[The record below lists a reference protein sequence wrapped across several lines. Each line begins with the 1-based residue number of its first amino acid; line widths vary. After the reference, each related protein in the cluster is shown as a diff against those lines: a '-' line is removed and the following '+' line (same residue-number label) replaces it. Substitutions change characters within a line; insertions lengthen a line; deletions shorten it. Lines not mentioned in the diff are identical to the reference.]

1 MFQIQTNLLGCFAI
15 RDGKIISSHS
25 FISEQKTAAEI
36 AKDLIYARKN
46 LLPEEREIIKDLS
59 KSGQSFEVAIN
70 NHQRLNEEKEK
81 FNVRFTEISPSK
93 VIPLEEISGQIM
105 LSKEELKGHMWAVNL
120 EITKEEMRVQETDK
134 VAIQLVGAIDELNT
148 MLNLMDERLHEYYG
162 TYFPEID
169 AITDHEIYASIAAL
183 GNRENLDLKNINLS
197 EKVKEKTKEE
207 GLTSFGMK
215 LEDKYISG
223 ASLMASQI
231 LNLYGLKTQLE
242 ENLKKVMTEI
252 CPNITYLAGHLL
264 GARLLLHT
272 GSLERMAFMPASTI
286 QMLGAEKA
294 LFKFLR
300 TKKLPPKHGI
310 IFTLPEINSA
320 QKKDRG
326 KISRN
331 FAAKVAIAAKVDY
344 FKGEF
349 VGVELK
355 DKFNKC
361 VENLKKNTKN
371 FKHNEVKNFRHEYE
385 GGENFRHDNENR
397 HNNENFRHDEV
408 KNFDH
413 DPAGHGS
420 AGNFRPKG
428 DGVENFKH
436 KKHRY

>member
-15 RDGKIISSHS
+15 RDGKIISSRS
-25 FISEQKTAAEI
+25 FISEQKTTAGI

-46 LLPEEREIIKDLS
+46 LLPEEREIINGLS
-59 KSGQSFEVAIN
+59 KSGQGFEVAIN
-70 NHQRLNEEKEK
+70 NPERLREEKEK
-81 FNVRFTEISPSK
+81 FNVRFTEISRSK
-93 VIPLEEISGQIM
+93 SIPLEEISELTM
-105 LSKEELKGHMWAVNL
+105 LGPEELKELMWAVNL
-120 EITKEEMRVQETDK
+120 EITKEEMRVQEIDK
-134 VAIQLVGAIDELNT
+134 VAIQLISAIDELNT

-169 AITDHEIYASIAAL
+169 VITDHEIYASIAAL
-183 GNRENLDLKNINLS
+183 GNRENLDLRGINLS
-197 EKVKEKTKEE
+197 EKIKEKIKEE

-215 LEDKYISG
+215 LENKYISG
-223 ASLMASQI
+223 ASLMASQV
-231 LNLYGLKTQLE
+231 LNLYLLKTRLE
-242 ENLKKVMTEI
+242 ENLKKVMAEI

-264 GARLLLHT
+264 GARLLLQT
-272 GSLERMAFMPASTI
+272 GSLERLAFMPASTI

-310 IFTLPEINSA
+310 IFTLSEICTA

-355 DKFNKC
+355 NKFTKC
-361 VENLKKNTKN
+361 VENLKH
-371 FKHNEVKNFRHEYE
+371 KH
-385 GGENFRHDNENR
+385 
-397 HNNENFRHDEV
+397 
-408 KNFDH
+408 
-413 DPAGHGS
+413 
-420 AGNFRPKG
+420 
-428 DGVENFKH
+428 
-436 KKHRY
+436 